1 MDLIKAPSFN
11 ANKACW
17 LSRTIM
23 NIKSSGVC
31 VCVTIFIPGVL
42 YERMRQQLIPRP
54 QLRQLA

>member
-31 VCVTIFIPGVL
+31 VCDNIHSWSTL
-42 YERMRQQLIPRP
+42 
-54 QLRQLA
+54 